1 MVIMSDTFIC
11 VRRGGVRRSII
22 ARMNNMAITTWLE
35 SWWATFSVWEA
46 FKTCTPIGVSVVAL
60 LIVLN
65 DRRPRLQLR
74 AKKGDW
80 YTLKTDMRRGH
91 LIFQGIVEVYNV
103 SARANA
109 VHSYWF
115 YARKKGEGWKALESE
130 QYINQTSISDKVEIF
145 NQTPL
150 TLAPYSGLEV
160 PVQALTE
167 YDDHAEVDILIETED
182 IFKRRYS
189 ITVKAS

>member
-1 MVIMSDTFIC
+1 MA
-11 VRRGGVRRSII
+11 I
-22 ARMNNMAITTWLE
+22 ARWLE
-35 SWWATFSVWEA
+35 AWWTTFSVWEA
-46 FKTCTPIGVSVVAL
+46 FKTCTPIGVSVIAL

-80 YTLKTDMRRGH
+80 YTLRTDMRREN

-115 YARKKGEGWKALESE
+115 HARKKGEDWKALESE
-130 QYINQTSISDKVEIF
+130 QYVNQTSVSDKVDIF

-167 YDDHAEVDILIETED
+167 FDNHVELEVLIEIED